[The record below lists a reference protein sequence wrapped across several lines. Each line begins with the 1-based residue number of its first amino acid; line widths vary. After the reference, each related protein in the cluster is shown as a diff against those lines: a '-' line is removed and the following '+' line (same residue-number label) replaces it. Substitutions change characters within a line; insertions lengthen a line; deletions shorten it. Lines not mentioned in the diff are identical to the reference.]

1 MKTILAAAE
10 TISLIFY
17 YFTPRLSKQAAGMAP
32 GENPNKPKPDIA
44 LTITH

>member
-17 YFTPRLSKQAAGMAP
+17 YFTPRLTKTGSRG
-32 GENPNKPKPDIA
+32 GHHLNLNLI
-44 LTITH
+44 